1 MKIVIAGGTGF
12 IGRHLCQTCINHHHE
27 VTVLSRNPAQ
37 AHRHL
42 PKKVAVTEWNGLTWG
57 SLDQTLNGKDALINL
72 VGEPIAD
79 ARWTPSRKQLL
90 RSSRIDTTRL
100 LVDSIIRV
108 PKRPMTIIN
117 ASGIGFYGPQDV
129 RTVSEGAP
137 VGKGFLAELCV
148 GWEREA
154 NRAEEY
160 GLRVLNLRIGMVL
173 GKDGGALSK
182 MILPFRFFL
191 GGPILPGT
199 QPVSWI
205 HQEDLSRL
213 IEWLL
218 GQSHVSGPVNA
229 VAPESS
235 TMNEFCQSLGK
246 SMNRPS
252 WLPVPGIALKLGLG
266 ELATVMTTGQQ
277 VIPHVAQQEGFTFS
291 YPTLEQALHSIFEKP
306 RGN

>member
-12 IGRHLCQTCINHHHE
+12 IGRHLCPTCLNNNHE
-27 VTVLSRNPAQ
+27 VTVLSRNPTH

-42 PKKVAVTEWNGLTWG
+42 PKNVTVTEWNGLTWG
-57 SLDQTLNGKDALINL
+57 SLEQTLNGKDALINL

-100 LVDSIIRV
+100 LIDSIIRV
-108 PKRPMTIIN
+108 PKRPMTLIN
-117 ASGIGFYGPQDV
+117 ASGIGFYGPQEV
-129 RTVSEGAP
+129 RPVSEDAP
-137 VGKGFLAELCV
+137 PGKGFLAELCV
-148 GWEREA
+148 EWEREA
-154 NRAEEY
+154 HRAEEY

-182 MILPFRFFL
+182 MALPFRFFF

-229 VAPESS
+229 VAPESA
-235 TMNEFCQSLGK
+235 TMNEFCRTLGK

-252 WLPVPGIALKLGLG
+252 WLPVPGFALKLGLG
-266 ELATVMTTGQQ
+266 ELATVMTTGQHVAPQ
-277 VIPHVAQQEGFTFS
+277 VAQQEGFTFS
-291 YPTLEQALHSIFEKP
+291 YPTLEKALDSIFEEP
-306 RGN
+306 GGH

>member
-12 IGRHLCQTCINHHHE
+12 IGRHLCQTCIDNNHE
-27 VTVLSRNPAQ
+27 VTVLSRNPEHAQ
-37 AHRHL
+37 RHL
-42 PKKVAVTEWNGLTWG
+42 PKTVTVTEWNGLTWG
-57 SLDQTLNGKDALINL
+57 SLDQTLDGKDALINL

-108 PKRPMTIIN
+108 PKRPTTLIN

-129 RTVSEGAP
+129 RTVREGDPA
-137 VGKGFLAELCV
+137 GNGFLSDLCV

-160 GLRVLNLRIGMVL
+160 GLRVLKLRIGMVL
-173 GKDGGALSK
+173 GTHGGALSK

-218 GQSHVSGPVNA
+218 GQSQVSGPVNA
-229 VAPESS
+229 VAPESA
-235 TMNEFCQSLGK
+235 TMNEFCRTLGK

-252 WLPVPGIALKLGLG
+252 WLPVPGFALKLGLG
-266 ELATVMTTGQQ
+266 ELATVMTTGQH
-277 VIPHVAQQEGFTFS
+277 VIPQVAQQKGFTFS
-291 YPTLEQALHSIFEKP
+291 YPTLEQALHSIFEKSEED
-306 RGN
+306 

>member
-12 IGRHLCQTCINHHHE
+12 IGRHLCQTCINNNHE
-27 VTVLSRNPAQ
+27 VTVLSRNPAH
-37 AHRHL
+37 AHRLL
-42 PKKVAVTEWNGLTWG
+42 PKKVTVTEWNGLTWG
-57 SLDQTLNGKDALINL
+57 ALEQTLNGKDALINL

-100 LVDSIIRV
+100 LVDAIIRI
-108 PKRPMTIIN
+108 PKRPMTFIN
-117 ASGIGFYGPQDV
+117 ASGVGFYGPQDANA
-129 RTVSEGAP
+129 VSEGFP

-148 GWEREA
+148 EWEREA

-182 MILPFRFFL
+182 MVLPFRFFL

-213 IEWLL
+213 TEWLL
-218 GQSHVSGPVNA
+218 GQPHVSGPVNA
-229 VAPESS
+229 VAPESA
-235 TMNEFCQSLGK
+235 TMNEFCRTLGK

-252 WLPVPGIALKLGLG
+252 WLPVPGFALKVGLG
-266 ELATVMTTGQQ
+266 ELATVMTTGQHVTPQ
-277 VIPHVAQQEGFTFS
+277 VAQQEGFTFS
-291 YPTLEQALHSIFEKP
+291 YPTLEQALHSIFEEP
-306 RGN
+306 R